1 MVWNNNRYL
10 TLYHG
15 TDLASAN
22 KIINSSIQ
30 LNFCKPL
37 TDFGQGFYTTTYLH
51 QAKNWANI
59 RVLRLNRKKKGN
71 TQSAAVLEIKVSYDA
86 LVTLKTLCFVT
97 EGNSTKSDFWD
108 LIRNCRQS
116 RKKHFLDNQGNQQYY
131 DVVFGLVSL
140 WPQTLVINNC
150 DQVSFHTDK
159 AISYLQ
165 NIKIGA
171 RCNPT
176 QPLFQV

>member
-22 KIINSSIQ
+22 KIINSQIN

-59 RVLRLNRKKKGN
+59 RVLRLNRKKRE
-71 TQSAAVLEIKVSYDA
+71 T
-86 LVTLKTLCFVT
+86 
-97 EGNSTKSDFWD
+97 
-108 LIRNCRQS
+108 
-116 RKKHFLDNQGNQQYY
+116 HNQQQY
-131 DVVFGLVSL
+131 
-140 WPQTLVINNC
+140 
-150 DQVSFHTDK
+150 
-159 AISYLQ
+159 
-165 NIKIGA
+165 
-171 RCNPT
+171 
-176 QPLFQV
+176 